1 MLNETYVED
10 TIKEWVK
17 EHSVPFNKP
26 IPESTV
32 KCFTQ
37 TGSIETFDELMFK
50 EGKINPV
57 GGLFLMKNNYG
68 YTDKTEVKISDD
80 EISTEEIERRYHEQ
94 HEIVEDS
101 NDD

>member
-1 MLNETYVED
+1 MALGTNRRTLLKWYSGETRIYNRE
-10 TIKEWVK
+10 IIQQYFELL
-17 EHSVPFNKP
+17 
-26 IPESTV
+26 
-32 KCFTQ
+32 
-37 TGSIETFDELMFK
+37 ETFDELMFK
-50 EGKINPV
+50 DGKINPV

-80 EISTEEIERRYHEQ
+80 DMSVDEIERRYREQ